1 MQHNPVTA
9 YLQDCSFHERLM
21 LASLV
26 KCMKREGV
34 EEIKWGEVSE
44 KLRLVGF
51 ISHFFSKILQI
62 RHQHLIYMSVI
73 PSDSDP
79 KTKPTMNELLMV
91 RDSLSASRAIVVEE
105 GAMVAR
111 KPEDERR
118 ILLNIEQG
126 EVERVL
132 SDVGGNAW
140 RNILCS

>member
-1 MQHNPVTA
+1 
-9 YLQDCSFHERLM
+9 M

-34 EEIKWGEVSE
+34 DEIKWGEVMSSSLTPDFLDRSDNSYTF
-44 KLRLVGF
+44 KV
-51 ISHFFSKILQI
+51 

-79 KTKPTMNELLMV
+79 KTKPTLNELLMV
-91 RDSLSASRAIVVEE
+91 RDSLSASRAVVVEE
-105 GAMVAR
+105 GAAVAR
-111 KPEDERR
+111 KPEGERR
-118 ILLNIEQG
+118 VLLNIEQG

>member
-9 YLQDCSFHERLM
+9 FLKDCSFHERLM

-26 KCMKREGV
+26 KCMKREGI

-44 KLRLVGF
+44 KPRLVRF
-51 ISHFFSKILQI
+51 HFSFYFLQI
-62 RHQHLIYMSVI
+62 CHQHLIYMDVI

-79 KTKPTMNELLMV
+79 KTRPTINELLMV
-91 RDSLSASRAIVVEE
+91 RDSLSSSRAIVVEE
-105 GAMVAR
+105 GAIVAR
-111 KPEDERR
+111 KHEDDRR
-118 ILLNIEQG
+118 VLLNIEQG

-132 SDVGGNAW
+132 SDVGGSVW